1 MANLPYED
9 IRKKQYRVCFKHFT
23 ENTEDLN
30 EIQFISPE
38 PGTVE
43 VERKNGY
50 DIPVQIQCS
59 VQLEAAEFNSEFPKS
74 VSTEETASNTTSEKK
89 RKNLSLSLPPN
100 KRVSVG
106 EAASRSGSAKVR
118 KSLKSVKKTS
128 ASEPKMR
135 IVYEAVRKRL
145 RRRILAEKRQIVDF
159 TPKAKKIFQEALRLR
174 KQLHITKSTLQRY
187 EIENALMRTELDLY
201 RTKINLL
208 ESKYILSDL
217 SIENDMKV

>member
-118 KSLKSVKKTS
+118 KSLKSVKNPT
-128 ASEPKMR
+128 ASEPKC
-135 IVYEAVRKRL
+135 
-145 RRRILAEKRQIVDF
+145 
-159 TPKAKKIFQEALRLR
+159 
-174 KQLHITKSTLQRY
+174 
-187 EIENALMRTELDLY
+187 
-201 RTKINLL
+201 
-208 ESKYILSDL
+208 ESF
-217 SIENDMKV
+217 MKVSERDCGEEFWRRNLKL